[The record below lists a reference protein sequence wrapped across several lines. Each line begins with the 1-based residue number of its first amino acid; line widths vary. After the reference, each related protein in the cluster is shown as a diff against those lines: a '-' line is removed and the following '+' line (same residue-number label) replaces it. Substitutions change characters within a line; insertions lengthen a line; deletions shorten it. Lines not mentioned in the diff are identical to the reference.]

1 MFIQPTIDKLHALKL
16 TGMADAVRKQ
26 LEDPGASQ
34 LSFEERLGLIIDHHW
49 SWKENQALQRRLMNS
64 KLRRDACIEDIDWQ
78 HVRGL
83 DRGLVRSLAT
93 SDWVRK
99 HHQLLLTGPTGV
111 GKSFLASA
119 FAQRACRDG
128 FTAFYTRAAQ
138 LFRSL
143 EVARAD
149 GSFGS
154 LLHRLGQVDVLVVD
168 DFAMPPWLTRSAAIS
183 WRSVKSAMT
192 CDPRSLYQPGTSHQM
207 ARPGRRSDVGR

>member
-83 DRGLVRSLAT
+83 DSWAGTQSRHFGLGEKASSTAAHWPDRSGQILSGICLRAKSLPGWIHGFLHTGGATIPQLGGGPSRWQLWLAVAPART
-93 SDWVRK
+93 SR
-99 HHQLLLTGPTGV
+99 
-111 GKSFLASA
+111 
-119 FAQRACRDG
+119 RA
-128 FTAFYTRAAQ
+128 
-138 LFRSL
+138 
-143 EVARAD
+143 
-149 GSFGS
+149 
-154 LLHRLGQVDVLVVD
+154 
-168 DFAMPPWLTRSAAIS
+168 
-183 WRSVKSAMT
+183 
-192 CDPRSLYQPGTSHQM
+192 
-207 ARPGRRSDVGR
+207 GRR

>member
-16 TGMADAVRKQ
+16 TGMADAVREQ

-34 LSFEERLGLIIDHHW
+34 LSFEERLGLIVDHHW

-93 SDWVRK
+93 SDWVRQ

-119 FAQRACRDG
+119 FAQRALPGWIHG
-128 FTAFYTRAAQ
+128 FLHTGGATIPQLGGGASRWQLWLAVAPARTSRRA
-138 LFRSL
+138 
-143 EVARAD
+143 
-149 GSFGS
+149 
-154 LLHRLGQVDVLVVD
+154 
-168 DFAMPPWLTRSAAIS
+168 
-183 WRSVKSAMT
+183 
-192 CDPRSLYQPGTSHQM
+192 
-207 ARPGRRSDVGR
+207 GRR